1 MTQTGATP
9 GERCAACTPAVR
21 TRLDCQSDVWH
32 YHHSKHIISLTS
44 PSLQTH
50 HLSDITITSN
60 TSSLWHHHHSKHIIS
75 LTSPSLQTHHLSDI
89 TIAPNTSSL
98 WHHHRSKHIISLTSP
113 SLQTHHLSDITIAPN
128 TSSLWHHH
136 HSKHIISQPWVL
148 QISCCQSSS
157 NFKTDVRW
165 LPIVL
170 PAEQSMVCS
179 HLGMGKC
186 KCSEK
191 SETRM
196 TASALKQ
203 DPNAWKVKKNS
214 IYCD

>member
-1 MTQTGATP
+1 MYTLSLSLSHTHTHMLSLSHMHTHTP
-9 GERCAACTPAVR
+9 PPSLTHTHTHNALQNYGSVTFDPDWCHTWREVCCMYTC
-21 TRLDCQSDVWH
+21 RLDQTWLSVRC
-32 YHHSKHIISLTS
+32 LTS

-50 HLSDITITSN
+50 HLSDITIAPN
-60 TSSLWHHHHSKHIIS
+60 TSLWHHHRSKHIIS

-98 WHHHRSKHIISLTSP
+98 WHHHRSKHIIS
-113 SLQTHHLSDITIAPN
+113 
-128 TSSLWHHH
+128 
-136 HSKHIISQPWVL
+136 QPWVL
-148 QISCCQSSS
+148 QISFCQSSS
-157 NFKTDVRW
+157 NFKNDVRW

-191 SETRM
+191 LETRI
-196 TASALKQ
+196 TASTLKQ
-203 DPNAWKVKKNS
+203 DPHTRKVKKDS
-214 IYCD
+214 IFCD